1 MKSTHICIVA
11 GTIGVLIGAASM
23 YFIVSEDSRA
33 TVFDGSKQLEEL
45 LARMDQMESTLLV
58 MKGDIS
64 ASASQISTGFS
75 KVQQAQIAANGRAEL
90 QSAEDTKDRTSVV
103 AQDAAANGKPAIAD
117 DEETVQVIESRLRD
131 PGYIYSTTLPEV
143 MQSEDMAR
151 LSPESR
157 ARVVAEMVGMINRG
171 EIDAKYFVSSPK
183 NGQ

>member
-1 MKSTHICIVA
+1 MKSTHIWIVA
-11 GTIGVLIGAASM
+11 GTIGVLIGAACM
-23 YFIVSEDSRA
+23 YFIVSEDSRT

-45 LARMDQMESTLLV
+45 LTRMDQMESTLLA

-75 KVQQAQIAANGRAEL
+75 KVQQAQIAANVRAEL
-90 QSAEDTKDRTSVV
+90 QSAQDTKGSKSVV
-103 AQDAAANGKPAIAD
+103 AQGAGENGKPAIAD
-117 DEETVQVIESRLRD
+117 DEETVQVIQSRLRD
-131 PGYIYSTTLPEV
+131 PGYTYSTTLSEV
-143 MQSEDMAR
+143 MQSDDMAK

-157 ARVVAEMVGMINRG
+157 ERVVSEMVDMINRG